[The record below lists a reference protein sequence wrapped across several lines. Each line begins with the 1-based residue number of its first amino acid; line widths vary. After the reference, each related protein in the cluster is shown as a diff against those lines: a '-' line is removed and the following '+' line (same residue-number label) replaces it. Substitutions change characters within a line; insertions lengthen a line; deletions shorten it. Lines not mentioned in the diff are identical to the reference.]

1 MTFPS
6 KWGAACTA
14 VGRCARFRYRSWSS
28 GPCRAGKPRR
38 PGQTVS
44 PDATGVISH
53 SRVPC
58 YKYALETRWTAMEN
72 LQQHRRTNLRGLLLE
87 LASEGLR
94 GLDAQAAFF
103 TTRSGT
109 LKGMLEHGFIT
120 APFARNVEWAMQ
132 RRDGWLDEDHGADPF

>member
-1 MTFPS
+1 MPHWQGS
-6 KWGAACTA
+6 
-14 VGRCARFRYRSWSS
+14 
-28 GPCRAGKPRR
+28 P

-58 YKYALETRWTAMEN
+58 YKYALETRYTAMEN
-72 LQQHRRTNLRGLLLE
+72 LQQHRRTNLRGLLFE

-103 TTRSGT
+103 TTRAGT
-109 LKGMLEHGFIT
+109 LKGMLEHDFIT
-120 APFARNVEWAMQ
+120 APFARNVEWTMQ
-132 RRDGWLDEDHGADPF
+132 RRDGWLDEDHRADPF